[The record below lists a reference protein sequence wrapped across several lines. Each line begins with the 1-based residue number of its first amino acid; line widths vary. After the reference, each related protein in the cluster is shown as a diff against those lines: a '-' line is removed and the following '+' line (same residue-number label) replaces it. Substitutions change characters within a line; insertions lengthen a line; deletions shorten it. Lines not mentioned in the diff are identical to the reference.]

1 MFYFEISKK
10 NQLFFENF
18 KIKIFKFSNSLF
30 WIFQKNRKFQKKQQ
44 KKDFQISYFFCDFHI
59 FDLRDLR
66 PTVSIRLEHT
76 KQLTVEMRGGGE
88 NPKYSETMTA
98 DERDLVAKIGDIED
112 DEYALKMKKM
122 KWLAVFNCI
131 MSSLVF
137 ISQK

>member
-1 MFYFEISKK
+1 MEPLDPDLDLDSEPED
-10 NQLFFENF
+10 LAEMR
-18 KIKIFKFSNSLF
+18 
-30 WIFQKNRKFQKKQQ
+30 RKFELPN
-44 KKDFQISYFFCDFHI
+44 INE
-59 FDLRDLR
+59 
-66 PTVSIRLEHT
+66 VSLEDMAEGLEKRVHGVIRSNKNKRRAEHT